1 MTRELSEIFADI
13 ENVWQDAAFTSAEAV
28 GIAIDD
34 PDDPHLAVAVQDQQI
49 VYIGISDGML
59 RMPLDQLQDVLNACI
74 FNAFSM
80 WQKQSSEGLNRADDS

>member
-1 MTRELSEIFADI
+1 MARKLSEIFTDI
-13 ENVWQDAAFTSAEAV
+13 ENVWSKAAFSAAEAV

-34 PDDPHLAVAVQDQQI
+34 PDDPHVAVAVQDQQI

-59 RMPLDQLQDVLNACI
+59 RIPLDQLQDALNACI

-80 WQKQSSEGLNRADDS
+80 WQKQSREGLDNDNDS